1 MDTALSFLKRTRKME
16 LLNEKTQ
23 KDVLEAE
30 MNNIEVKITPVKGSD
45 IQKVCGEVKELSE
58 FLKQDIYF
66 EFNGVSISTLNK
78 SINEMVESYT
88 KAR

>member
-1 MDTALSFLKRTRKME
+1 M
-16 LLNEKTQ
+16 
-23 KDVLEAE
+23 
-30 MNNIEVKITPVKGSD
+30 PVKGSD
-45 IQKVCGEVKELSE
+45 IQTVCGEVKELSE

>member
-1 MDTALSFLKRTRKME
+1 MDIALSFLKRIRKME

-23 KDVLEAE
+23 KDVLEVE
-30 MNNIEVKITPVKGSD
+30 INNI
-45 IQKVCGEVKELSE
+45 EVKELSE

-66 EFNGVSISTLNK
+66 EFNDVPISTLNK

>member
-1 MDTALSFLKRTRKME
+1 MY
-16 LLNEKTQ
+16 
-23 KDVLEAE
+23 
-30 MNNIEVKITPVKGSD
+30 NIEVKVIPVNGSD

-66 EFNGVSISTLNK
+66 KFNGVPISTLNK

>member
-1 MDTALSFLKRTRKME
+1 MY
-16 LLNEKTQ
+16 
-23 KDVLEAE
+23 
-30 MNNIEVKITPVKGSD
+30 NIEVKVIPVKGSD

>member
-1 MDTALSFLKRTRKME
+1 MR
-16 LLNEKTQ
+16 
-23 KDVLEAE
+23 
-30 MNNIEVKITPVKGSD
+30 NIEVKVTPIRGSD

-66 EFNGVSISTLNK
+66 EFNGVPISTLNK